1 MGPKH
6 AIINLVLL
14 QSSIYSLEENLKES
28 KMLSGVL
35 VTLLTL
41 TLLNNGLNAAHATKN
56 NLLSERALTTTLT
69 PTGVFLVSRPSNDV
83 ILEKYAN
90 STSLSDSDL
99 VELLKAVGFKGK
111 RLKTAWAVAKA
122 ESNGR
127 PLAFNGNVNTG
138 DSSYGVYQIN
148 MLQGLGPDR
157 REKFNLDHNVDLLN
171 PVINAKVAFHMTK
184 GGTNW
189 SAWSS
194 YNKGAH
200 YKWLNKFPE

>member
-1 MGPKH
+1 
-6 AIINLVLL
+6 VLL

-35 VTLLTL
+35 ITLLTL
-41 TLLNNGLNAAHATKN
+41 TLLNNGLNAAHGTKN
-56 NLLSERALTTTLT
+56 NLLSEQSLTTTLT
-69 PTGVFLVSRPSNDV
+69 PPGVFLVSKPSNDV

-90 STSLSDSDL
+90 STSLSDSEL
-99 VELLKAVGFKGK
+99 VELLKAVGFKGE

-127 PLAFNGNVNTG
+127 PLAFNGNVSTG

-157 REKFNLDHNVDLLN
+157 RDKFNLDHNVDLLN
-171 PVINAKVAFHMTK
+171 PVINAQVAFHMTK
-184 GGTNW
+184 GGINW

-194 YNKGAH
+194 YKKGAH
-200 YKWLNKFPE
+200 YKWLKKFPNNLI